1 MNVNYEAIR
10 LANIKE
16 YGEGTRHLAYLSDLY
31 STRTHFIFELLQNTE
46 DAIARAGQRNQKGFA
61 EFRLYADRLE
71 LRHNGKPFNE
81 ENIKGICGIGEG
93 TKAGDFSQIGKFG
106 VGFKAV
112 YSYTLAPRIHSGM
125 AHFEI
130 RRFVEPHPVPE
141 CTEALEEDATLIVL
155 PFDPGD
161 FSAGFRKRVPPEI
174 AVDEIGRALRALHPR
189 SLLFLR
195 HIEEVRWVLPDGET
209 GSIRRRSEFIPADQ
223 SSRVVNLFFG
233 NQRERWV
240 VFQRETPIEDFK
252 QQKATVEVAF
262 QMTGRRMVPAMNT
275 ELVVFFPTKVRTGLG
290 FLIQGPFTTKV
301 TRESVDEDEPGN
313 RELIEAAAQLSAD
326 SLDKLKAFNR
336 LTPQSFDALP
346 LKRSDF
352 PKESFFCPVYEAVRK
367 ALKGKCLI
375 PVVGGA
381 FVSGQ
386 ETRLAGTAK
395 LTNLFSS
402 EQLGRLFNQGP
413 LSWVDPAVSDEFRT
427 YLTGKRLPQDSSKW
441 AQFPLVEGIRVE
453 TSRVAELM
461 TADFFKD
468 EHERDSSWLRKFYAF
483 LTDHYETFKDAPFIR
498 LENGTFVAPGTP
510 ENPGAY
516 LRPGNTIQIDQQIF
530 PLVCESLMVEPT
542 VKLLREK
549 AKLREPDKIEAIIK
563 CLLPKYEAGNHP
575 FDPESYAKDLQ
586 EIASAHK
593 EAPPSRSLRLVTALK
608 SIPFV
613 ASVHAGSPD
622 SPVTWKKP
630 GVVHFQRTDSLVH
643 WFDGY
648 LKDDAWFPH
657 SLVIETLGT
666 QICSAL
672 GLGSRTLEIQAHSH
686 PSWRRSTY
694 HRSDSGFD
702 AMTTLLGVEHA
713 LVHPTPQR
721 ALHLWNWMLENSGKL
736 KGKERTSPNAQYPAH
751 NTRYFHDFSVVG
763 LLATQKKWLPCV
775 MDGSYGCPGEL
786 LLTELPDSFEKDSP
800 RAETLARILG
810 MKQPVDFTPFA
821 QAIGLTSAEEASELA
836 QLLKGRSIEAIRQLF
851 EEEDD
856 PDLPEE
862 GVSSPALRQERLREH
877 HENAPSSES
886 IRRERAIQ
894 PNLSEEKA
902 AARAYL
908 RARYAPEGGAMICQC
923 CHHRMP
929 FQVNELDY
937 FEAIQCIRGLGKH
950 FYENRL
956 ALCPNCAAKYRHTR
970 LTTDKELRGRIL
982 THPAADTAPSIKIP
996 VTLGESEWQLH
1007 FVGKHWFDLKR
1018 LLCLDVESEPST
1030 AVSNS

>member
-31 STRTHFIFELLQNTE
+31 TTRTHFIFELLQNTE

-71 LRHNGKPFNE
+71 LHHNGKPFNE

-155 PFDPGD
+155 PFDPEG

-174 AVDEIGRALRALHPR
+174 AVDEIGRALKALLPR

-195 HIEEVRWVLPDGET
+195 HIEEVRWVLPGGET

-262 QMTGRRMVPAMNT
+262 QMKGHRMVPAMNT

-326 SLDKLKAFNR
+326 SLEKLKELNR
-336 LTPQSFDALP
+336 LNPQSFDALP

-367 ALKGKCLI
+367 ALKEKCLI

-395 LTNLFSS
+395 LMSLFSS

-441 AQFPLVEGIRVE
+441 AQLPLVEGVRVE
-453 TSRVAELM
+453 TSRVAALM

-468 EHERDSSWLRKFYAF
+468 EHERDPSWLHKFYEF
-483 LTDHYETFKDAPFIR
+483 LTDHYETFKDAPFVR
-498 LENGTFVAPGTP
+498 LENGAFMAPGTP

-516 LRPGNTIQIDQQIF
+516 LRPADTRQIDQQIF
-530 PLVCESLMVEPT
+530 PLVCESLMVEPA

-563 CLLPKYEAGNHP
+563 CLLPKYEPGKFA
-575 FDPESYAKDLQ
+575 FDPQSYAADLQ
-586 EIASAHK
+586 EISRAHKDALPSASA
-593 EAPPSRSLRLVTALK
+593 RLIAALK
-608 SIPFV
+608 NAPFI
-613 ASVHAGSPD
+613 ASVPAGSPD
-622 SPVTWKKP
+622 SPVVWAKAS
-630 GVVHFQRTDSLVH
+630 GAHFEHTDSLVH
-643 WFDGY
+643 WFQGNPI
-648 LKDDAWFPH
+648 KDAWFPH
-657 SLVIETLGT
+657 SLVPENLSA
-666 QICSAL
+666 QIRSAL
-672 GLGSRTLEIQAHSH
+672 GLASRALEIQANSH
-686 PSWRRSTY
+686 PSWRRRSY
-694 HRSDSGFD
+694 HHSERGFD
-702 AMTTLLGVEHA
+702 AMSTLLGLEHSLA
-713 LVHPTPQR
+713 NPTLQR
-721 ALHLWNWMLENSGKL
+721 AQFLWNWMLENSGKL

-751 NTRYFHDFSVVG
+751 NTQLFHGFSVAG
-763 LLATQKKWLPCV
+763 LLITKGKWLPNTTG
-775 MDGSYGCPGEL
+775 DGWHQPHQLEL
-786 LLTELPDSFEKDSP
+786 VDLPDGFEKDTS
-800 RAETLARILG
+800 RAETLSRVLG
-810 MKQPVDFTPFA
+810 MKQPVDLTPIATALGWTPA
-821 QAIGLTSAEEASELA
+821 QVSELT
-836 QLLKGRSIEAIRQLF
+836 QRFVGRSF
-851 EEEDD
+851 GDVMSSFEDD
-856 PDLPEE
+856 DDQDLPEQP
-862 GVSSPALRQERLREH
+862 VTNPALRQERLREH
-877 HENAPSSES
+877 HENAPSNES
-886 IRRERAIQ
+886 VLRERSIQ
-894 PNLSEEKA
+894 PNLNEEKA
-902 AARAYL
+902 QARAYL
-908 RARYAPEGGAMICQC
+908 RSCYAPDGGAMVCQC
-923 CHHRMP
+923 CHTRMP
-929 FQVNELDY
+929 FQVQELDY
-937 FEAIQCIRGLGKH
+937 FEAIQCLRGLGKH

-970 LTTDKELRGRIL
+970 QTTDSELRNRIVS
-982 THPAADTAPSIKIP
+982 HEAADTAGSVKIP
-996 VTLGESEWQLH
+996 VTLAGTAWNLH
-1007 FVGKHWFDLKR
+1007 FVAKHWFDLKT
-1018 LLCLDVESEPST
+1018 LLVQSSE
-1030 AVSNS
+1030 